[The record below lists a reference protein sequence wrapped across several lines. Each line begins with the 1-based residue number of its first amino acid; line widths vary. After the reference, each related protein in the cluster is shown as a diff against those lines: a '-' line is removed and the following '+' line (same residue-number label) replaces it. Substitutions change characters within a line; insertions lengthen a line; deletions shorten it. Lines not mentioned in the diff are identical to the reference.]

1 VGNDTTPD
9 VTWTTSR
16 DYGAIALELEATN
29 SGTLQFGAEFPI
41 GTNSYNSFNGVGS
54 AVTTTATM
62 SFSAGFTN
70 VPDAAPPAVT
80 GTTTTQ
86 TYITGRGQSRT
97 KIRKAAVKPPSSLT

>member
-1 VGNDTTPD
+1 
-9 VTWTTSR
+9 
-16 DYGAIALELEATN
+16 
-29 SGTLQFGAEFPI
+29 
-41 GTNSYNSFNGVGS
+41 
-54 AVTTTATM
+54 VTTTATM